1 MYHLI
6 TYYRNYNMI
15 NNILNELRTP
25 VFLINKYNK
34 VVYLN
39 AIGEEFFGHSAN
51 LIIGS
56 SIYNLIPKDSPISN
70 LLTRVRKFKN
80 GLTEESLD
88 FSNVHFPN
96 RKVRAHI
103 VPLSFDSSQ
112 IIIQFSELTV
122 SEMFQS
128 QRINTKISK
137 SFSSMIDM
145 LMHELK
151 NPLAGIKG
159 ASQLIESDLNSDKN
173 VKELTTL
180 INVESDRIVSLLNR
194 MEQINNNNVTLDYQ
208 FLNVHEVLNHCTR
221 VSQNSFGSNIEF
233 IDAFDPS
240 LPDFFANKDL
250 LIQILINLLKNSC
263 EASTNNGKIKI
274 KTSFNSDKKISFSYE
289 EIPSSLPLQI
299 EIIDYGIGIPKAML
313 PNIFDPFVSSKK
325 KGKGLG
331 LSIVA
336 SGLNDMGAVIEVS
349 SSPGLTNF
357 CMNFPLKKN

>member
-1 MYHLI
+1 MMYD
-6 TYYRNYNMI
+6 
-15 NNILNELRTP
+15 NILNELRTP
-25 VFLINKYNK
+25 VFLVNNDNNI
-34 VVYLN
+34 VYLN
-39 AIGEEFFGHSAN
+39 AIGEEFFGHSSN
-51 LIIGS
+51 LIIGNS
-56 SIYNLIPKDSPISN
+56 LYNLIPKDSPVSN
-70 LLTRVRKFKN
+70 LLTRVRKFKH

-88 FSNVHFPN
+88 FSNINFPD

-103 VPLSFDSSQ
+103 VPLSFDNNH
-112 IIIQFSELTV
+112 IMIQLSELTV

-137 SFSSMIDM
+137 SFSCMIDM

-194 MEQINNNNVTLDYQ
+194 MEQINNNNVTDDYQ
-208 FLNVHEVLNHCTR
+208 FLNVHEVLNHCKQ
-221 VSQNSFGSNIEF
+221 VAQNSFGSNIQF
-233 IDAFDPS
+233 IESFDPS
-240 LPDFFANKDL
+240 LPDFFANEDL
-250 LIQILINLLKNSC
+250 LIQILLNILKNSC
-263 EASTNNGKIKI
+263 EASLDNGKIKI
-274 KTSFNSDKKISFSYE
+274 KTSFNSDKKISFSHE
-289 EIPSSLPLQI
+289 EIPISLPLQL
-299 EIIDYGIGIPKAML
+299 EFIDYGEGISKNLL

-325 KGKGLG
+325 DGKGLG

-336 SGLNDMGAVIEVS
+336 SGLNDMGAVIDVF

-357 CMNFPLKKN
+357 CINFPLKKIII

>member
-1 MYHLI
+1 
-6 TYYRNYNMI
+6 MI

-25 VFLINKYNK
+25 VFLVNKANIII
-34 VVYLN
+34 YLN

-51 LIIGS
+51 LIIGN

-70 LLTRVRKFKN
+70 LLTRVRKFKH
-80 GLTEESLD
+80 GLTEESLN
-88 FSNVHFPN
+88 FSNINFPN

-103 VPLSFDSSQ
+103 VPLSYDSNQ
-112 IIIQFSELTV
+112 IIVQLSELTV

-128 QRINTKISK
+128 QRINSKISK

-159 ASQLIESDLNSDKN
+159 AAQLIESDLNSDVN

-194 MEQINNNNVTLDYQ
+194 MEQINNNNVTSDYQ
-208 FLNVHEVLNHCTR
+208 FLNVHEILNHCTK
-221 VSQNSFGSNIEF
+221 VAQNSFGSNIVF
-233 IDAFDPS
+233 IEAFDPS
-240 LPDFFANKDL
+240 LPNFFANKDL
-250 LIQILINLLKNSC
+250 LIQIIINILKNGC
-263 EASTNNGKIKI
+263 EASSKNGKIKI
-274 KTSFNSDKKISFSYE
+274 KTSFNSDKKVSFSYE
-289 EIPSSLPLQI
+289 EVPTSLPLQL
-299 EIIDYGIGIPKAML
+299 EFIDYGDGIPKKLL

-325 KGKGLG
+325 EGKGLG

-336 SGLNDMGAVIEVS
+336 SGLNDMGAVIDVS
-349 SSPGLTNF
+349 STQALTNF
-357 CMNFPLKKN
+357 CINFPLKK